1 MKSFSVVAFATFL
14 LALSALPVANAQTTL
29 PPVNVTANYCDY
41 AANCTFA
48 SGFSAFM
55 VPIGP
60 AFPPNVDSI
69 GLDDEPLVATCK
81 SLRDRANQLSCN
93 TNNPPPA
100 PFFPSPTQGAWA
112 SNGCGDGSWKSEIG
126 RYIVGYD
133 VPGYTGDLTN
143 PLPGVSFAPAC
154 SYHDQCYYLWAKGTC
169 DDGFAKR
176 LFDICNVTGPRAP
189 ACFTLRDRYV
199 KAVENFGQG
208 AYDTDHRNMECAKI
222 SKKLRDGDCV
232 A

>member
-1 MKSFSVVAFATFL
+1 MKSFSVVALATFL

-41 AANCTFA
+41 ATSCTFA
-48 SGFSAFM
+48 SGFSAFL
-55 VPIGP
+55 VPMGP
-60 AFPPNVDSI
+60 AFPPNVTSI
-69 GLDDEPLVATCK
+69 GLDDDPLVATCK
-81 SLRDRANQLSCN
+81 SLRDRANQLGCN

-100 PFFPSPTQGAWA
+100 PFFPSPTQGAWV

-133 VPGYTGDLTN
+133 VPGYTGNLTN

-154 SYHDQCYYLWAKGTC
+154 TDHDQCYYLWAKRDC
-169 DDGFAKR
+169 DNKFADK
-176 LFDICNVTGPRAP
+176 LMNICNAAGPRAP
-189 ACFTLRDRYV
+189 ACFTLRGRYV
-199 KAVENFGQG
+199 KAVEDFGQH
-208 AYDTDHRNMECAKI
+208 AYDSDHRDMECAKI
-222 SKKLRDGDCV
+222 SGKLGNGDCV